1 MLTPEFI
8 FAIEQEHGE
17 GLLMQLMDH
26 QLFTKVF
33 NTIMNVFIT
42 FCVMIFASKTT
53 ISIVMLMFDFLN
65 YTLTTGWNLLTPGNK
80 LLEAAM
86 IVSTISM
93 FITMML
99 AMNEMTNQLDN
110 SFTILREQC
119 REKDKRI
126 LELESYVKILINDPT
141 LKNETT
147 LKNDKP
153 KVL

>member
-1 MLTPEFI
+1 MLNPEFR
-8 FAIEQEHGE
+8 FVIEQEHGE
-17 GLLMQLMDH
+17 VGLMQLIDH

-65 YTLTTGWNLLTPGNK
+65 YTLTRGWNLLTPGNQ
-80 LLEAAM
+80 LLEAVM
-86 IVSTISM
+86 IVSTIIM
-93 FITMML
+93 FITMIL
-99 AMNEMTNQLDN
+99 AMNEMTNQLDI

-126 LELESYVKILINDPT
+126 SELESYVKLLINDPT
-141 LKNETT
+141 LKNDP
-147 LKNDKP
+147 KNEKP

>member
-33 NTIMNVFIT
+33 NIIMNVFIT
-42 FCVMIFASKTT
+42 FCVMIFACKTMFP
-53 ISIVMLMFDFLN
+53 IFMLMFDFLN
-65 YTLTTGWNLLTPGNK
+65 YTLTTGWNLLTPGNQ

-110 SFTILREQC
+110 SFTNLREQC

-126 LELESYVKILINDPT
+126 LELEAYVTILTNEPT
-141 LKNETT
+141 LKNDQ
-147 LKNDKP
+147 KNEKP

>member
-1 MLTPEFI
+1 MFNPEFRFVI
-8 FAIEQEHGE
+8 AQEDGE

-33 NTIMNVFIT
+33 NIIMNVFIT
-42 FCVMIFASKTT
+42 FCVTVFACKTT
-53 ISIVMLMFDFLN
+53 ISIFMLVFPVLN
-65 YTLTTGWNLLTPGNK
+65 YILTTAWNSLTPGNQ
-80 LLEAAM
+80 LLEAVM
-86 IVSTISM
+86 IVSTLIM

>member
-1 MLTPEFI
+1 
-8 FAIEQEHGE
+8 
-17 GLLMQLMDH
+17 
-26 QLFTKVF
+26 
-33 NTIMNVFIT
+33 
-42 FCVMIFASKTT
+42 
-53 ISIVMLMFDFLN
+53 MLMFDFLN
-65 YTLTTGWNLLTPGNK
+65 YTLTTGWNLLTPGNQ
-80 LLEAAM
+80 LLEAVM
-86 IVSTISM
+86 IVSTLSM

-99 AMNEMTNQLDN
+99 AMNEMTTHLDN